1 MRDGVTLRCE
11 KCKEENYI
19 ADRNKKKQVEKLAVK
34 KFCPRCNA
42 HTLHKEKK

>member
-1 MRDGVTLRCE
+1 MRDGVTLRCD

-19 ADRNKKKQVEKLAVK
+19 ADRNKKKQVEKLALNK
-34 KFCPRCNA
+34 YCSRCNS

>member
-11 KCKEENYI
+11 NCKEENYI
-19 ADRNKKKQVEKLAVK
+19 GDRNKKKQVEKLSTK
-34 KFCPRCNA
+34 KYCSKCNS